1 METVK
6 LSKPLTVKGK
16 DLTEVTFN
24 FESLTGN
31 DLMTAER
38 ETRAMGDQTP
48 SVFASMR
55 FQAILAGKMVGV
67 PADDILALPAAD
79 FKNVIYVVASFLLS

>member
-1 METVK
+1 MATVK
-6 LSKPLTVKGK
+6 LSKTLTVKGK
-16 DLTEVTFN
+16 EVTEVTLD
-24 FESLTGN
+24 FERLTGN
-31 DLMTAER
+31 DLMAAES
-38 ETRAMGDQTP
+38 EARAMGDQTP

-55 FQAILAGKMVGV
+55 YQAILAGKMIGT